1 MSHTDTVT
9 TIASRWR
16 GAGGAFVFYREP
28 GAVCC
33 RGCYAR
39 NPEKVDDIGHLA
51 GKKGFVFAPFHSGE
65 GQSIWLL
72 PLEEEIEV
80 LADRIVDGTEKE
92 APAPVPLVGKLESV
106 PSTGYAHAFSMF
118 SKALREGIFQKLVLS
133 RRAEVPCP
141 AGFSW
146 VEAFRAACRRYV
158 HSYIYLFY
166 APQTGFWL
174 GATPE
179 ILLKGRHGEFETV
192 ALAGT
197 QWLKNG
203 KLAER
208 WSEKNVREQGYVA
221 DYIGDCLR
229 GQGIPFSEEGPV
241 TVTAGELAHL
251 KTVFRFSISA
261 TKVCEVVQALHPTP
275 AVCGLPKNEAFHFI
289 KEHEGYHREYYS
301 GFLGMFDPAGET
313 ALYVNLRC
321 MQSVSDGV
329 SFRLYAGGGL
339 LSSSVLEDEWMETER
354 KLQTMKYVIVKGTS
368 NGIY

>member
-1 MSHTDTVT
+1 MPDSRFFKSAGPFTLKQ
-9 TIASRWR
+9 IAEFGECELS
-16 GAGGAFVFYREP
+16 GAAD
-28 GAVCC
+28 
-33 RGCYAR
+33 
-39 NPEKVDDIGHLA
+39 PERLYYDVGSL
-51 GKKGFVFAPFHSGE
+51 
-65 GQSIWLL
+65 Q
-72 PLEEEIEV
+72 
-80 LADRIVDGTEKE
+80 DGTEKE

-133 RRAEVPCP
+133 RRTEVPCP

-261 TKVCEVVQALHPTP
+261 TMS
-275 AVCGLPKNEAFHFI
+275 
-289 KEHEGYHREYYS
+289 R
-301 GFLGMFDPAGET
+301 
-313 ALYVNLRC
+313 
-321 MQSVSDGV
+321 
-329 SFRLYAGGGL
+329 
-339 LSSSVLEDEWMETER
+339 
-354 KLQTMKYVIVKGTS
+354 
-368 NGIY
+368 